1 MKITWLGQ
9 AGLLFERGGVSV
21 MIDPYLSNYVEKV
34 QPANYRRSPVNE
46 AYFNIDPDIMIFT
59 HDHIDHYDPETAPVF
74 FKKSRK
80 PMSVLGPTS
89 VRAKAMG
96 DLCGQNYILFDKF
109 TSVTLEGFIFTAVR
123 AAHSDP
129 YAIGVVIED
138 TVENKVYYVTG
149 DTLYNSRIFDSL
161 PDTGRNIDVLFL
173 PINGVGNNMNPE
185 DAVRFAADS
194 GASLAVPLH
203 TGLMDDLSGQLL
215 PLENKLI
222 LEVFRETQIGET
234 K

>member
-21 MIDPYLSNYVEKV
+21 MIDPYMSNYVEKV

-46 AYFNIDPDIMIFT
+46 AFFNIDPDIMIFT

-109 TSVTLEGFIFTAVR
+109 TSVTLEGFRFTATR

-129 YAIGVVIED
+129 HAIGVVIED
-138 TVENKVYYVTG
+138 LVENRVYYVAG
-149 DTLYNSRIFDSL
+149 DTLYNSRIFDSI

-173 PINGVGNNMNPE
+173 PINGVGNNMNAK
-185 DAVRFAADS
+185 DAADFAYEI
-194 GASLAVPLH
+194 GAQKAVPLH
-203 TGLMDDLSGQLL
+203 YGLFDSIDPATFDFEDAVLL
-215 PLENKLI
+215 TPYE
-222 LEVFRETQIGET
+222 ETEL
-234 K
+234 

>member
-9 AGLLFERGGVSV
+9 AGLLFERGGVSI

-34 QPANYRRSPVNE
+34 QHANYRRSPVNE
-46 AYFNIDPDIMIFT
+46 KFFDIDPDIMIFT

-80 PMSVLGPTS
+80 TMSVLGPTS

-109 TSVTLEGFIFTAVR
+109 TSVSLEGFIFTAVR

-173 PINGVGNNMNPE
+173 PINGVGNNMNMA
-185 DAVRFAADS
+185 DAARFAKKTRAMTV
-194 GASLAVPLH
+194 VPLH
-203 TGLMDDLSGQLL
+203 FGMFDSLDPKDF
-215 PLENKLI
+215 PCKNKVI
-222 LEVFRETQIGET
+222 PTIWEEIEV
-234 K
+234 

>member
-34 QPANYRRSPVNE
+34 QPANYRRSPINE

-96 DLCGQNYILFDKF
+96 DLCGQKTEDIRLCDLRDGTIY
-109 TSVTLEGFIFTAVR
+109 TLRE
-123 AAHSDP
+123 DM
-129 YAIGVVIED
+129 IED
-138 TVENKVYYVTG
+138 AGEDIVRLKN
-149 DTLYNSRIFDSL
+149 L
-161 PDTGRNIDVLFL
+161 PLLD
-173 PINGVGNNMNPE
+173 
-185 DAVRFAADS
+185 
-194 GASLAVPLH
+194 VPLAI
-203 TGLMDDLSGQLL
+203 LM
-215 PLENKLI
+215 K
-222 LEVFRETQIGET
+222 
-234 K
+234 

>member
-1 MKITWLGQ
+1 MIITWLGQ
-9 AGLLFERGGVSV
+9 AGLLFERGGVSI
-21 MIDPYLSNYVEKV
+21 MIDPYMSNYVEKV
-34 QPANYRRSPVNE
+34 QPANYRRSPINE

-96 DLCGQNYILFDKF
+96 DLCGQNYILFDKY
-109 TSVTLEGFIFTAVR
+109 TSVSLEGFIFTAVR

-138 TVENKVYYVTG
+138 TVENRVYYVTG

-161 PDTGRNIDVLFL
+161 PDVGRNIDVLFL
-173 PINGVGNNMNPE
+173 PINGVGNNMNMT
-185 DAVRFAADS
+185 DAARFAKKTHAMTV
-194 GASLAVPLH
+194 VPLH
-203 TGLMDDLSGQLL
+203 FGMFDSLDPKDF
-215 PLENKLI
+215 PCKNKVI
-222 LEVFRETQIGET
+222 PTIWKEIEV
-234 K
+234 

>member
-9 AGLLFERGGVSV
+9 AGLLFERGGVSI

-46 AYFNIDPDIMIFT
+46 KFFDIDPDIMIFT

-74 FKKSRK
+74 FKKSK
-80 PMSVLGPTS
+80 KTMSVLGPTS

-173 PINGVGNNMNPE
+173 PINGVGNNMNMA
-185 DAVRFAADS
+185 DAARFAKKTRAMTV
-194 GASLAVPLH
+194 VPLH
-203 TGLMDDLSGQLL
+203 FGMFDSLDPKDL
-215 PLENKLI
+215 PCKNKVI
-222 LEVFRETQIGET
+222 PTIWEEIEV
-234 K
+234 

>member
-9 AGLLFERGGVSV
+9 AGLLFERGGVFV

-34 QPANYRRSPVNE
+34 QPANYRRSPINE

-80 PMSVLGPTS
+80 PMSILGPTS

-109 TSVTLEGFIFTAVR
+109 TSVSLEGFIFTAVR

-173 PINGVGNNMNPE
+173 PINGVGNNMNMA
-185 DAVRFAADS
+185 DAARFAKKIHAMTV
-194 GASLAVPLH
+194 VPLH
-203 TGLMDDLSGQLL
+203 FGMFDSLDPKDF
-215 PLENKLI
+215 PCRNKVI
-222 LEVFRETQIGET
+222 PKIWEEIEV
-234 K
+234 